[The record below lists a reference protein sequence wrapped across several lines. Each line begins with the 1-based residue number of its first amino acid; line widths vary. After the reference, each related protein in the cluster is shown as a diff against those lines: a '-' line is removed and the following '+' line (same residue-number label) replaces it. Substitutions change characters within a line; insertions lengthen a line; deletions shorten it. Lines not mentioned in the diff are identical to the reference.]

1 LDTNGNSLAEKL
13 VAAYTYNAAGQ
24 ITSQNVYRDFEDAAN
39 VANPGEYVQTAY
51 TYNSLGLV
59 ENIAYKDSTDLS
71 AVKESYTYEYD
82 NRGYIL
88 NEDVVNNYPATVTDV
103 AKEYVYDQLGRL
115 TSASV
120 TDNTQSSPTP
130 VTTSYAYDDA
140 GNRTSMTKDGVQTSY
155 EFNILNQMTS
165 STQPTVINGNTEN
178 IETTFTYNSNGDLTK
193 EVTVTPLEDLEEEID
208 GFPNYYTI
216 IGDLTQTTTKTYT
229 YDKVGNMLE
238 SQAVSDIDGIIE
250 HYKDSNGNL
259 HDLEDPVIIGNDENE
274 DPDDDYIVYKT
285 KSGAYYYNGD
295 GIRVK
300 KDVVLTDGDDDD
312 TDNVTTLRKYYYT
325 GDAVLFVADASNNKL
340 IENIL
345 TPDGTTL
352 LSARYEEDEQSGNF
366 INGYYT
372 FNNDIRGS
380 VTNILNNSGTL
391 TTGYVYDEY
400 GNQIKTGDEDF
411 INEATYTGS
420 IYDEESEL
428 YYMNARYY
436 NANTGQF
443 TSRDTYLGNA
453 YNPQTHN
460 LYSYTGN
467 NPTSFVDPT
476 GHAFFLVTALIGAV
490 VGGAIGA
497 YHSYKTT
504 GKVTLKSVVKGAL
517 IGGAVGLT
525 LGAGASLALTG
536 GLAASTGTVMTA
548 GSTLI
553 STAAGATKAADK
565 VSSVAKTASSSIAQT
580 AKNVVSKISSNFK
593 VTTNV
598 EQEFSTFNKAKKALG
613 SPGEGNQ
620 WHHIVEQSQI
630 KKSGFS
636 PMQINS
642 TKNLF
647 AINKDIHSKIS
658 GYYNTKAFPF
668 TNGLSVRNWLA
679 TTEKSFEYQYQ
690 FGLDVMK
697 KYGVGN

>member
-1 LDTNGNSLAEKL
+1 MA
-13 VAAYTYNAAGQ
+13 
-24 ITSQNVYRDFEDAAN
+24 
-39 VANPGEYVQTAY
+39 
-51 TYNSLGLV
+51 
-59 ENIAYKDSTDLS
+59 
-71 AVKESYTYEYD
+71 
-82 NRGYIL
+82 
-88 NEDVVNNYPATVTDV
+88 DV
-103 AKEYVYDQLGRL
+103 
-115 TSASV
+115 
-120 TDNTQSSPTP
+120 
-130 VTTSYAYDDA
+130 
-140 GNRTSMTKDGVQTSY
+140 
-155 EFNILNQMTS
+155 
-165 STQPTVINGNTEN
+165 
-178 IETTFTYNSNGDLTK
+178 
-193 EVTVTPLEDLEEEID
+193 
-208 GFPNYYTI
+208 
-216 IGDLTQTTTKTYT
+216 
-229 YDKVGNMLE
+229 
-238 SQAVSDIDGIIE
+238 
-250 HYKDSNGNL
+250 
-259 HDLEDPVIIGNDENE
+259 
-274 DPDDDYIVYKT
+274 
-285 KSGAYYYNGD
+285 
-295 GIRVK
+295 
-300 KDVVLTDGDDDD
+300 
-312 TDNVTTLRKYYYT
+312 
-325 GDAVLFVADASNNKL
+325 SNNKL

-345 TPDGTTL
+345 TPDGITL